1 MKDMI
6 DCINDTLVSMRFAI
20 NQQVH
25 IEILIV
31 KLTEL
36 VTRNRQQETQQ
47 EQPNQNISSDVEN
60 KIKQLEAQITQL
72 SQNGVQPKAKPV
84 ENKQGVARKQSKHVF
99 SIRQIERVLDHA
111 NRDDLNLLKEKWQ
124 AVIESVKQKDQRA
137 LVSLLL
143 NSEPVAASE
152 DHVLVK
158 FDEDIHCEIV
168 NKNDEKREHI
178 ESIVCEIVNKTVKV
192 VGVPN
197 SQWLQVR
204 QQYIQSKKANPTETK
219 NEPEQEKLNPRLK
232 YIKGLISRILIA
244 VIFVLG
250 SIIYTNYSDNN
261 KKLYQHYVLENSL
274 SFTKINNLYQDLFGE
289 VDIINKKKNDAT
301 TVFKNGI
308 NYKNIEDY
316 KNGSKLTIGINEIVN
331 AIKSGIVV
339 YIGEKDDLGNTI
351 IIQGNDGVDIW
362 YSNITDTDIK
372 VYDYIEA
379 GNILGTSNGDF
390 IYLTINK
397 DGKYLSYEEYTNI
410 T

>member
-1 MKDMI
+1 MSAEDI
-6 DCINDTLVSMRFAI
+6 
-20 NQQVH
+20 
-25 IEILIV
+25 
-31 KLTEL
+31 
-36 VTRNRQQETQQ
+36 
-47 EQPNQNISSDVEN
+47 
-60 KIKQLEAQITQL
+60 IKK
-72 SQNGVQPKAKPV
+72 NKAK
-84 ENKQGVARKQSKHVF
+84 
-99 SIRQIERVLDHA
+99 RQ
-111 NRDDLNLLKEKWQ
+111 N
-124 AVIESVKQKDQRA
+124 
-137 LVSLLL
+137 
-143 NSEPVAASE
+143 
-152 DHVLVK
+152 
-158 FDEDIHCEIV
+158 
-168 NKNDEKREHI
+168 
-178 ESIVCEIVNKTVKV
+178 
-192 VGVPN
+192 
-197 SQWLQVR
+197 
-204 QQYIQSKKANPTETK
+204 YIK

>member
-1 MKDMI
+1 MSAEDI
-6 DCINDTLVSMRFAI
+6 
-20 NQQVH
+20 
-25 IEILIV
+25 
-31 KLTEL
+31 
-36 VTRNRQQETQQ
+36 
-47 EQPNQNISSDVEN
+47 
-60 KIKQLEAQITQL
+60 IKK
-72 SQNGVQPKAKPV
+72 NKAK
-84 ENKQGVARKQSKHVF
+84 
-99 SIRQIERVLDHA
+99 RQ
-111 NRDDLNLLKEKWQ
+111 N
-124 AVIESVKQKDQRA
+124 
-137 LVSLLL
+137 
-143 NSEPVAASE
+143 
-152 DHVLVK
+152 
-158 FDEDIHCEIV
+158 
-168 NKNDEKREHI
+168 
-178 ESIVCEIVNKTVKV
+178 
-192 VGVPN
+192 
-197 SQWLQVR
+197 
-204 QQYIQSKKANPTETK
+204 YIK

-274 SFTKINNLYQDLFGE
+274 SFTKINNLYQNLFGE